1 MRIDDGVTGIPA
13 RFHVGTRMAVAGA
26 IRHTRRMTN
35 ALFYLLITS
44 GIVVVA
50 GLVVLFFAL
59 RNAPEGFESQDEGFV
74 GLTKGDEM
82 LLNEFAA
89 QRAALLNAG
98 MHAAA

>member
-1 MRIDDGVTGIPA
+1 MRIDGGLTEIPA
-13 RFHVGTRMAVAGA
+13 RFHVGTRMAGVDP
-26 IRHTRRMTN
+26 IRHTGRMSN
-35 ALFYLLITS
+35 ALFYLLTIS

-50 GLVVLFFAL
+50 GLVVLFFAM
-59 RNAPEGFESQDEGFV
+59 RNVPEGFESQDEGFV

-89 QRAALLNAG
+89 QRTALLNAG